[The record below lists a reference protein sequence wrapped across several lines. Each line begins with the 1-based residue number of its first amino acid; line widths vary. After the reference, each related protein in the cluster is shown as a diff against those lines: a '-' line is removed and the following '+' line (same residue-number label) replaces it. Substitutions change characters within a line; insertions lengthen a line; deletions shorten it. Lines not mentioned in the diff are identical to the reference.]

1 MPTPGAIGWLS
12 GLAARSSTTFT
23 ITIILRGWR
32 KAFPGQRGFVGGSM
46 GDDAVILKGVES
58 CKAAQSFYST
68 VRGAGRLFGRKDAKR
83 RLSRSEMN
91 VWLER
96 RRVTLIGG
104 DLDEAP

>member
-1 MPTPGAIGWLS
+1 
-12 GLAARSSTTFT
+12 
-23 ITIILRGWR
+23 
-32 KAFPGQRGFVGGSM
+32 M

-68 VRGAGRLFGRKDAKR
+68 VRGAGRVFGRKDAKR

-104 DLDEAP
+104 DLDEAPMAYRRLPDVLEAHTGTMRVLHSRGWPGPPNDPWKD